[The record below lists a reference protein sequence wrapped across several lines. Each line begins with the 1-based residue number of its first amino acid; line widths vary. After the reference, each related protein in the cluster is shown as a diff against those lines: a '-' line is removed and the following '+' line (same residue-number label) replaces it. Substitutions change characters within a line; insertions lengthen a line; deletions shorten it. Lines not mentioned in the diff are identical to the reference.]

1 LVYAGE
7 PEKAIEEIERAM
19 RLNPYYP
26 DWYLWYLA
34 NAYHTLG
41 RCQLRASRDDG

>member
-26 DWYLWYLA
+26 DWYLWYLD
-34 NAYHTLG
+34 AYHYPRPLPTT
-41 RCQLRASRDDG
+41 RISA